1 MKIYKINADF
11 DHYDSCRI
19 DYEAC
24 AREHEF
30 GENELLIDFD
40 GTSKAEG
47 WWPRIMVRDFDK
59 PLGDY
64 IDKISGDVIILERRA
79 IEKLRPLMGEV
90 EVLPLECDFGDYWA
104 INVLTVLECIDHEK
118 AEYKT

>member
-30 GENELLIDFD
+30 GENETF
-40 GTSKAEG
+40 
-47 WWPRIMVRDFDK
+47 
-59 PLGDY
+59 
-64 IDKISGDVIILERRA
+64 
-79 IEKLRPLMGEV
+79 
-90 EVLPLECDFGDYWA
+90 
-104 INVLTVLECIDHEK
+104 
-118 AEYKT
+118 

>member
-47 WWPRIMVRDFDK
+47 WWPRIMVRDFGGL
-59 PLGDY
+59 LGHQRSNSIRVY
-64 IDKISGDVIILERRA
+64 
-79 IEKLRPLMGEV
+79 RPRKG
-90 EVLPLECDFGDYWA
+90 G
-104 INVLTVLECIDHEK
+104 I
-118 AEYKT
+118 